1 MKKFTSIILLIV
13 SLTTIFSFTAF
24 AQETNQP
31 TVKSVRALNSKEV
44 KVFFEGNVNITDV
57 ENTANYKLY
66 KYNSSTPIEVIDAAY
81 NSEENT
87 VTIKISTDLSAGTAY
102 KLDMINICSE
112 LVTYFFAGISPIQ
125 EVHVE
130 SVSAIT
136 NTKVKIVFSEAVNSS
151 KALDEANYYIY
162 NNDTIIDILEAE
174 YNSYD
179 HAVILTTAS
188 DLLVHTIYKLDIKNI
203 CSDGNVTKVFVGNDQ
218 PEVSINT
225 IQRISNT
232 EFEIIFAG
240 EVEKSIVEDL
250 ANYSI
255 YEEST
260 QILSS
265 KYNSEDNSV
274 QLKIDK
280 TGLRPGFAYRL
291 LISNICTVGTVDH
304 IFVVKN

>member
-1 MKKFTSIILLIV
+1 MKKFTSIILLIA

-24 AQETNQP
+24 AQETSQP

-44 KVFFEGNVNITDV
+44 KVFFEGNVNITDA

-66 KYNSSTPIEVIDAAY
+66 QYNSSTPIEILDATY
-81 NSEENT
+81 NSEENS
-87 VTIKISTDLSAGTAY
+87 VIVKISTDLSAGTAY

-112 LVTYFFAGISPIQ
+112 LVSYFFAGISPIQ

-136 NTKVKIVFSEAVNSS
+136 NNKVKIVFSEAVNSS
-151 KALDEANYYIY
+151 IALNEANYYIY
-162 NNDTIIDILEAE
+162 NDDTIIDILEAE

-188 DLLVHTIYKLDIKNI
+188 DFMVHTIYKLDIKNI

-218 PEVSINT
+218 SEVSINT
-225 IQRISNT
+225 IKKISNS
-232 EFEIIFAG
+232 EFKIIFDG
-240 EVEKSIVEDL
+240 KIEKAEAEDL

-255 YEEST
+255 YNQPT
-260 QILSS
+260 NMIDA
-265 KYNSEDNSV
+265 KYNSSDNSV
-274 QLKIDK
+274 NLTIDTSELKPCCIYK
-280 TGLRPGFAYRL
+280 L
-291 LISNICTVGTVDH
+291 LISNICTDGTVNYL
-304 IFVVKN
+304 FVIAN

>member
-57 ENTANYKLY
+57 ENTANYQVY

-102 KLDMINICSE
+102 KLDMTNICSE

-130 SVSAIT
+130 SVAAIT
-136 NTKVKIVFSEAVNSS
+136 NSKVKIVFSEAVNSS

-162 NNDTIIDILEAE
+162 NDDTIIDILEAE

-203 CSDGNVTKVFVGNDQ
+203 CSDGNVTKVFVGDDQ

-225 IQRISNT
+225 IKKISNN
-232 EFEIIFAG
+232 EFKIIFAG
-240 EVEKSIVEDL
+240 EVEKAEAEDL

-255 YEEST
+255 YNQST
-260 QILSS
+260 NMIDA
-265 KYNSEDNSV
+265 KYNSSDNSV
-274 QLKIDK
+274 NLTIDTTELKPCRIYK
-280 TGLRPGFAYRL
+280 L
-291 LISNICTVGTVDH
+291 LISNICTDGTVNYLFA
-304 IFVVKN
+304 IAK